1 MLVDVTS
8 GHGGW
13 CGLAGIP
20 GEQSGKHCEKEEEGE
35 GKPAV
40 ARVLRGKHAE
50 QEMGAAGLL
59 ENRRGPEPFFLA
71 SEHVL
76 HLGHSPPYKS

>member
-1 MLVDVTS
+1 M
-8 GHGGW
+8 
-13 CGLAGIP
+13 
-20 GEQSGKHCEKEEEGE
+20 
-35 GKPAV
+35 
-40 ARVLRGKHAE
+40 ARVLRGEHEE